1 MYILFEFV
9 EGGEM
14 FTRLRKS
21 GRFSY
26 DVTLFYATELLLAL
40 QYLHNL
46 SIAYRD
52 LKPENILIDKV
63 KLL

>member
-26 DVTLFYATELLLAL
+26 YVTLFYATELLIAL